1 MAQSPINPIENLWQ
15 DLKMAF
21 HRRCPSNLTALEL
34 FSQREFGVELVLSLL
49 LFCFCFFVFI
59 GGTMYINKHC
69 CKCIRF
75 SHMLIFI
82 YSHCPNLKSRY
93 LAVENYPQKTCNCQ
107 KLKVQKRI
115 GWGGLNTKNFIFF
128 PLHSYGLLCVYHI
141 KYIRLWM

>member
-75 SHMLIFI
+75 SHTLIFI

-115 GWGGLNTKNFIFF
+115 GSGGLNTKILFSFHFTVMGYFVSIT
-128 PLHSYGLLCVYHI
+128 
-141 KYIRLWM
+141 